1 MACCFFLTCRASSQV
16 WVHHRPVGL
25 KPLGTN
31 GKGWVAGR
39 GGGYG
44 GLLFEDIELELLKDD
59 LAKALMISQSNC
71 GRRC

>member
-1 MACCFFLTCRASSQV
+1 M

-31 GKGWVAGR
+31 GKGRVAGR

-44 GLLFEDIELELLKDD
+44 GLFEDIELELLKDD
-59 LAKALMISQSNC
+59 FGQGVGDFMVKLWKALLMFNDLMSFEVSS
-71 GRRC
+71 

>member
-1 MACCFFLTCRASSQV
+1 V

-31 GKGWVAGR
+31 GKGVAGR

-44 GLLFEDIELELLKDD
+44 GLFEDIELELLKDD
-59 LAKALMISQSNC
+59 LAKALMISWSNC